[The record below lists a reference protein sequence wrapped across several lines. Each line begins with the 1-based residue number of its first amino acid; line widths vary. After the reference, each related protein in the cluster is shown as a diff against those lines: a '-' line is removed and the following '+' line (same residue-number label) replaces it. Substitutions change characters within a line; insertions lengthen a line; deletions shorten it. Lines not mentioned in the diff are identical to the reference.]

1 VVGGLALLVSPA
13 SGVFAAT
20 ALGVAWLIWRSP
32 AYGFLAALSMIGV
45 EGSLKLALGAQEL
58 PFAISAEVMAAAFID
73 VSLFGAIAVLVLR
86 DRGRTLRRV
95 WDETARWERVAFGS
109 LGAWLLLSVAQIA
122 QSGDLL
128 QGLMG
133 FRLTQ
138 AYVAAAL
145 AGLIVLWPGRG
156 RDATLTVLLAI
167 VGAVSAYAAVR
178 VAVGPTIAQINES
191 LTRNYSFSAEVFRAV
206 GSFSSPIGLA
216 GFITPAGAFAV
227 AVAFLR
233 PRYRPLGLA
242 IAACALVAII
252 ASYQRVAIVAFAASL
267 IVMAAY
273 ALSQRRVSA
282 RSKRAVVVGVASVLA
297 VGAVGTAVA
306 GAVSP
311 VTAERARGLL
321 VPLQDEA
328 IRDRLELW
336 GTTIAAVG
344 EQPLGAGLGQVGR
357 ATGPELEATVSADNS
372 YLKVL
377 FEQGVLGGFLF
388 VVGVIGA
395 AIAVGRRLAGGSG
408 PDWALGVAA
417 LCGFV
422 AFLVMM
428 VTGEYI
434 ESPGKVLAWTLL
446 GVAAA
451 QAFGSSSHA
460 RSGEPS

>member
-1 VVGGLALLVSPA
+1 MVAL
-13 SGVFAAT
+13 
-20 ALGVAWLIWRSP
+20 LIWRLP
-32 AYGFLAALSMIGV
+32 AYGFLAAIFLVGI
-45 EGSLKLALGAQEL
+45 EGSLKLALAGYEY
-58 PFAISAEVMAAAFID
+58 PFSVSSEALGAAFID

-86 DRGRTLRRV
+86 DRGRTLRSV
-95 WDETARWERVAFGS
+95 WDETTRLERVAFGS
-109 LGAWLLLSVAQIA
+109 LGAWLLLSIAQIA

-128 QGLMG
+128 QRLMG

-145 AGLIVLWPGRG
+145 AGLIVLWPGRS
-156 RDATLTVLLAI
+156 RDAALTVLLAI
-167 VGAVSAYAAVR
+167 LGAVSAYAAVR
-178 VAVGPTIAQINES
+178 VAVGPTVAQVNES
-191 LTRNYSFSAEVFRAV
+191 LARNYTFSAEVFRAV
-206 GSFSSPIGLA
+206 GSFSSSPGLA
-216 GFITPAGAFAV
+216 GFITPAGGFAV

-242 IAACALVAII
+242 IAACALLAII
-252 ASYQRVAIVAFAASL
+252 ASYQRVAIVAFVASL

-273 ALSQRRVSA
+273 ALSRSRVSV
-282 RSKRAVVVGVASVLA
+282 RGKRAVVVGVASVLA
-297 VGAVGTAVA
+297 AGAVGIAVA
-306 GAVSP
+306 SSVSLE
-311 VTAERARGLL
+311 TAERARGLL
-321 VPLQDEA
+321 MPLRDQA
-328 IRDRLELW
+328 IQDRLELW

-357 ATGPELEATVSADNS
+357 ATGPELEVTVTTDNS

-377 FEQGVLGGFLF
+377 FEQGVVGGFLF
-388 VVGVIGA
+388 VIGVIGA

-446 GVAAA
+446 GVAVA
-451 QAFGSSSHA
+451 QAFGSPIA
-460 RSGEPS
+460 RDRAS